1 MAFDFFIQ
9 PVLTGLSVGAFCMSY
24 CFPFLATFIASEDRP
39 AKRNLGLICYF
50 MLGRFF
56 GYVAFGLVFGFLGE
70 QLKSPFLT
78 FITDLSLILVS
89 VVMILH
95 ITGLS
100 KQKDNL
106 CLVHLTRSTPAMK
119 NPPAVEARGNIA
131 IVMGFLMGVNICPPF
146 LLSLAYVVSLK
157 DILQSVLY
165 FVIFFIASSIYFLPM
180 LFVGMMAKIK
190 ELRKT
195 AQGAG
200 IMAACVFI
208 IYGGYSIIKYF
219 IIRS

>member
-1 MAFDFFIQ
+1 MSFNFFIK
-9 PVLTGLSVGAFCMSY
+9 PVLAGLSVGAFCMSY
-24 CFPFLATFIASEDRP
+24 CFPFMATFIASEDRA
-39 AKRNLGLICYF
+39 AKRNFVLIFYF
-50 MLGRFF
+50 MLGRFL
-56 GYVAFGLVFGFLGE
+56 GYAAFGLIFGFLGE
-70 QLKSPFLT
+70 QLKSPYLT

-106 CLVHLTRSTPAMK
+106 CLASKFHNR
-119 NPPAVEARGNIA
+119 NA

-146 LLSLAYVVSLK
+146 LLSLTYVVSLN

-165 FVIFFIASSIYFLPM
+165 FVIFFFASSVWFLPM
-180 LFVGMMAKIK
+180 IFVGMLAKIK
-190 ELRKT
+190 ELQKA
-195 AQGAG
+195 AQVSG

-208 IYGGYSIIKYF
+208 IYGGYSIMKHF
-219 IIRS
+219 IIRG